1 MTSTSHDPSSHDHA
15 SHDTPGLSKLIIGAI
30 GVVFGDIGTSPLY
43 AFKES
48 FLGRSFTADHVHVM
62 NVLSLIFWSVTLVV
76 TLKYVFLMMRA
87 DNKGEGGSLSLLA
100 LASRISH
107 ETTWIKVMIPIL
119 GLFAAALFYGDSMIT
134 PAISVL
140 SAVEGLNV
148 ISPHLGPLVVP
159 ITLTIVVFLFTVQSG
174 GTTKVGNY
182 FGPIMCV
189 WFATIA
195 TLGVIHIME
204 NPTVL
209 EAINPL
215 YAIKFFMV
223 DKLLAFLTMGA
234 VVLALTGA
242 EALYADMGHFGK
254 KPIRI
259 AWLWIIFPSLMLNYF
274 GQGAYVLMHPEGVSN
289 PFFMMAPDWME
300 WPLVILAGLAAI
312 IASQAVITG
321 AFSITKQAVQ
331 LGYLPRI
338 RIEHTSAGHMG
349 QIYIPFINWMI
360 FFFVC
365 LLVVGFKSSSSLAH
379 AYGVAVTGTMLID
392 AILLSIV
399 IFKLWKWKPIIAVPL
414 TITILIIDL
423 SYFLSTSTKIP
434 HGGWFPLAIGLLIFI
449 VLTTWKQ
456 GRFLVM
462 RNTRRDMMNNDVF
475 FDGICDNIPRVPGTA
490 IFMSTHEDGIPPSLL
505 NNLRHNKILHE
516 RNILLHVSVEE
527 RPYVKDEK
535 RFEVTDLGHNFQRL
549 HVKYGF
555 KDEIDI
561 PLEMSKTHLHG
572 ITIVKDDTTY
582 FIGKETIVPSP
593 LPGMVKWREY
603 LFAWI
608 SRNAMSA
615 VEYYNLPSKRVME
628 LGSRIDI

>member
-1 MTSTSHDPSSHDHA
+1 MTPTTTDHSIHPPA
-15 SHDTPGLSKLIIGAI
+15 SWKLILGAI

-48 FLGRSFTADHVHVM
+48 FLGRAFVADQIHVL
-62 NVLSLIFWSVTLVV
+62 NILSLIFWSVTLVV
-76 TLKYVFLMMRA
+76 TLKYVFLMMQA

-107 ETTWIKVMIPIL
+107 GSPWIRILIPFL

-148 ISPHLGPLVVP
+148 ISPRLEPLVVP
-159 ITLTIVVFLFTVQSG
+159 ITLTIVAFLFTVQSG
-174 GTTKVGNY
+174 GTAKVGNF
-182 FGPIMCV
+182 FGPVMCV

-195 TLGVIHIME
+195 TLGIFNIIE
-204 NPTVL
+204 NPLVL
-209 EAINPL
+209 KAINPL
-215 YAIKFFMV
+215 YAVEFFVV
-223 DKLLAFLTMGA
+223 DKFLAFLTLGA

-254 KPIRI
+254 KPIRL
-259 AWLWIIFPSLMLNYF
+259 AWLWLIFPSLMLNYF
-274 GQGAYVLMHPEGVSN
+274 GQGAYVLTNPAGVAN
-289 PFFMMAPDWME
+289 PFFMMAPDWMQ
-300 WPLVILAGLAAI
+300 WPLVILASLAAI

-321 AFSITKQAVQ
+321 AFSITKQAIQ
-331 LGYLPRI
+331 LGYLPRV

-360 FFFVC
+360 CIFVC
-365 LLVVGFKSSSSLAH
+365 LLVLGFKNSSSLAH

-399 IFKLWKWKPIIAVPL
+399 IFRLWKWKPVFAVPL
-414 TITILIIDL
+414 TGALIFIDL

-434 HGGWFPLAIGLLIFI
+434 HGGWFPLAIGLVIFI

-456 GRFLVM
+456 GRFLVL
-462 RNTRRDMMNNDVF
+462 RNTRRDMMNIDVF
-475 FDGICDNIPRVPGTA
+475 LEGVCDNIPRVPGTA
-490 IFMSTHEDGIPPSLL
+490 IFMCTHEDGIPPPLL
-505 NNLRHNKILHE
+505 YNLRHNKILHE
-516 RNILLHVSVEE
+516 RNILLHVTVDE

-535 RFEVTDLGHNFQRL
+535 KFTVRDLGHNFISLRIT
-549 HVKYGF
+549 YGF

-561 PLEMSKTHLHG
+561 PHEMSKTHLHG
-572 ITIVKDDTTY
+572 LSINKDDATY

-593 LPGMVKWREY
+593 LPGMVQWREH